1 MSREMWGERWRGER
15 WRGERGE
22 RDVRETSKD
31 VNEIMKRWE
40 RGER

>member
-1 MSREMWGERWRGER
+1 MSRKMWGERWRGER
-15 WRGERGE
+15 WRGE

>member
-15 WRGERGE
+15 WRRE

>member
-1 MSREMWGERWRGER
+1 MSRKMWGERWRGER
-15 WRGERGE
+15 WRGER
-22 RDVRETSKD
+22 DVREMAKG

>member
-1 MSREMWGERWRGER
+1 MSRKMWGERWRGER
-15 WRGERGE
+15 WRRE